1 MEEAKTLGG
10 RIQAGRKAAGMSQEA
25 LGEHLGVSRQ
35 AVSRWEADAALP
47 ELEKLIAMSRLFGVT
62 VGALLGVEPPAGEA
76 APPDEGGP
84 EEGSPDGVPESRVPS
99 PTPELTERELAAAE
113 AIAEKYLSAQ
123 RPRWS
128 RRRKIALGAA
138 LCVLVLSAA
147 MAANKQIFL
156 NRQMDD
162 LRSQMDDLRGQMAG
176 IQSQVEAQ
184 LSDLTGQ
191 VTSQISNLLDEKNN
205 ILSDHTV
212 TVLDFDMEAETVTL
226 TVSAVPKEWTAE
238 TTAVFTALLSDG
250 RQFQTEAH
258 RQVGGFTAE
267 NWELPMDQTITL
279 SAALTDG
286 DATRSS
292 PFDVLYDCL
301 PGAFQLRVSG
311 SWDMTMWPGRGRVS
325 LGKVNLHIE
334 PAPGIDLSPTA
345 VDLCLYRNQET
356 APEQVLPVP
365 EALEKYQD
373 IGFASIYSEWD
384 YMAACT
390 LEKGDTLVA
399 AVRITDDHGQTTWTV
414 LEACRFSDTA
424 FADTPEWIS
433 VSPDWVPGE
442 PA

>member
-1 MEEAKTLGG
+1 M
-10 RIQAGRKAAGMSQEA
+10 
-25 LGEHLGVSRQ
+25 
-35 AVSRWEADAALP
+35 
-47 ELEKLIAMSRLFGVT
+47 
-62 VGALLGVEPPAGEA
+62 
-76 APPDEGGP
+76 
-84 EEGSPDGVPESRVPS
+84 PESKAPS
-99 PTPELTERELAAAE
+99 PAPELTERELAAAE

-258 RQVGGFTAE
+258 RQAGGFTAE
-267 NWELPMDQTITL
+267 NWKLPMDQAITL

-286 DATRSS
+286 
-292 PFDVLYDCL
+292 
-301 PGAFQLRVSG
+301 
-311 SWDMTMWPGRGRVS
+311 GRHP
-325 LGKVNLHIE
+325 LQPL
-334 PAPGIDLSPTA
+334 
-345 VDLCLYRNQET
+345 
-356 APEQVLPVP
+356 
-365 EALEKYQD
+365 
-373 IGFASIYSEWD
+373 
-384 YMAACT
+384 
-390 LEKGDTLVA
+390 
-399 AVRITDDHGQTTWTV
+399 
-414 LEACRFSDTA
+414 
-424 FADTPEWIS
+424 
-433 VSPDWVPGE
+433 
-442 PA
+442 